1 MADQS
6 GFGLDLPAPIAY
18 VVNMTALAQILD
30 ERLKIW
36 DAVLAAEVQRLVSD
50 IIAWADA
57 DALDLRRSRQ
67 RGQEVLDLLDEA

>member
-1 MADQS
+1 MDQS
-6 GFGLDLPAPIAY
+6 GFSLDLPAPIAY
-18 VVNMTALAQILD
+18 VVNMTALAQKLD

-36 DAVLAAEVQRLVSD
+36 DAVKAAEVERLVSD